1 MSVFDFFKGSS
12 PSDASLKKELGSCK
26 LRISTLEK
34 QNIELAKRVAQLQSS
49 LEQTHQ
55 IINVVAVANAELAK
69 DMKIIYDSLQAI
81 VTQQAADDH
90 LDEMLLPFGWPGK
103 DDDDLPN

>member
-1 MSVFDFFKGSS
+1 MSMFDFLKGVPTDTSIKNE
-12 PSDASLKKELGSCK
+12 LKSCK
-26 LRISTLEK
+26 LRVSTLEK

-81 VTQQAADDH
+81 VHQQAADDH
-90 LDEMLLPFGWPGK
+90 LDEMLLPFGWSGN